1 MKCPQCVRHISN
13 GNTVVPRV
21 PSTELYSRGADS
33 KQVSANMGRQIAF
46 SCYGSLK
53 AGPEMELKSLVWSGG
68 LLEEETFTQR
78 PDG

>member
-1 MKCPQCVRHISN
+1 M
-13 GNTVVPRV
+13 VPRV

-68 LLEEETFTQR
+68 LLEEETFKQR